1 MTWVQRLAEVEKESV
16 ECQRNTAEEGAEEDL
31 QTAAMLNETAKVSIP
46 EVWCVVFARDACS
59 SKASVQLPASPLIG
73 EGSNPHEYK
82 ICKSTKCSGKWNRK
96 NLNANKMRSSLLHSQ
111 EAVAAAETGGWF
123 SWVSGPSSV
132 PASDEQMEKAA
143 AAKKKE
149 EAAAEAKIKGEKTT
163 EEEATVKNAADQEAH
178 TVTVEKGASEKGA
191 SQAESEQ
198 AAAEKNAAQVKVVML
213 AFCMRSKITVLSL
226 RKLKQCLVCNEYRK
240 ILAKKTEY
248 CTLST
253 T

>member
-59 SKASVQLPASPLIG
+59 SKASVQLQASPIG

-82 ICKSTKCSGKWNRK
+82 KMQEYKVFRKMEYK

-132 PASDEQMEKAA
+132 PASDGEMEL
-143 AAKKKE
+143 
-149 EAAAEAKIKGEKTT
+149 EK
-163 EEEATVKNAADQEAH
+163 
-178 TVTVEKGASEKGA
+178 
-191 SQAESEQ
+191 
-198 AAAEKNAAQVKVVML
+198 AAAEKNAAEVKVVML
-213 AFCMRSKITVLSL
+213 AFCMCSTNTVLSV
-226 RKLKQCLVCNEYRK
+226 RKLKTMRVSVIRVQKNARRELNTVLLVLDRHCHIFASIFRVLLLHRRVHEKCWRK
-240 ILAKKTEY
+240 EDNVCVKNT
-248 CTLST
+248 
-253 T
+253 